1 MSTLLRRIDIHQSDA
16 TPEAVPRETP
26 LAVAVLS
33 AALPW
38 PLAPERWAG
47 RVRGD

>member
-1 MSTLLRRIDIHQSDA
+1 MSAAALGA
-16 TPEAVPRETP
+16 AVLAQVGGAGLIPAA

-33 AALPW
+33 AALLC